1 MNRILTVA
9 MMGLIVL
16 GFDSLQSV
24 PFSAQEPRELIVCP
38 EGCSFTRIQEAIDAA
53 QEGDTI
59 KILAGTYKETLFISK
74 GITLQGESAEQ
85 VIVEPTNPQDTV
97 VTIRT
102 VTGKTPSSGSDPIAV
117 TLSGM
122 TISGGQA
129 GVEVTQAKARLINN
143 RILDNA
149 DGIKAFG
156 SAASALTLTLEG
168 NRISGGGQK
177 GIGVSLVGEFNTTL
191 QHNTILDKV
200 VGIMILG
207 QVVGELQLN
216 TISGN
221 KHGLVIGSQAQ
232 ALLEEN
238 QVVKNSI
245 VGVQLSDKA
254 NVTISRNEIHE
265 NGYGI
270 ALWQQPCFPTN
281 ALFAGTIQGSENGI
295 SDNLR
300 LDLCPFRYPWPE
312 NFIRG
317 GS

>member
-1 MNRILTVA
+1 MNRTLAVA
-9 MMGLIVL
+9 TMGLIVL

-38 EGCSFTRIQEAIDAA
+38 EGCPFTRIQEAIDAA

-74 GITLQGESAEQ
+74 GITLQGEAAEQ
-85 VIVEPTNPQDTV
+85 VIVEPTNPQDAV

-102 VTGKTPSSGSDPIAV
+102 VTGKTPSTGSVPIEV
-117 TLSGM
+117 TLSGL
-122 TISGGQA
+122 TISGGLG
-129 GVEVTQAKARLINN
+129 GVEVSQAKATLINN
-143 RILDNA
+143 RIVDNP

-156 SAASALTLTLEG
+156 FAGSLLTLEG
-168 NRISGGGQK
+168 NWISGGGQK
-177 GIGVSLVGEFNTTL
+177 GIGVLLLGDFNSTL
-191 QHNTILDKV
+191 QRNTILDKV
-200 VGIMILG
+200 VGVMILG
-207 QVVGELQLN
+207 QVMGQLQLN
-216 TISGN
+216 TVSGN
-221 KHGLVIGSQAQ
+221 KNGLVIGGQAQ

-238 QVVKNSI
+238 QIVKNSI
-245 VGVQLSDKA
+245 VGIQLNDQA

-265 NGYGI
+265 NGFGV

-281 ALFAGTIQGSENGI
+281 ALFEGTIHGSENGI